1 MATLTS
7 DMRNTVVLSIDGGMV
22 TYRYLTLAELNAIKS
37 FDSESL
43 SYLESLDAEDAL
55 RCIANAIPAKLLEAV
70 YRTCIECV
78 ADETS

>member
-1 MATLTS
+1 M
-7 DMRNTVVLSIDGGMV
+7 
-22 TYRYLTLAELNAIKS
+22 KS

-70 YRTCIECV
+70 YRTCIECF
-78 ADETS
+78 ADEASSRLLTEACSQRGDGLPKHQGLDGPR